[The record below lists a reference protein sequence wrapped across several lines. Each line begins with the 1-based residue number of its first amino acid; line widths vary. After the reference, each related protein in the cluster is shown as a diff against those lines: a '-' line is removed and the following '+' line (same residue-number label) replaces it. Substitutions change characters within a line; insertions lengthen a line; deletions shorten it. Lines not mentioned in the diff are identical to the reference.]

1 MLPQRALVSAGE
13 VLALLFE
20 VEGRIAMLPIL
31 QINGENPA

>member
-1 MLPQRALVSAGE
+1 MLPQRTRVSAGE

-20 VEGRIAMLPIL
+20 DEGRIAMLRIL